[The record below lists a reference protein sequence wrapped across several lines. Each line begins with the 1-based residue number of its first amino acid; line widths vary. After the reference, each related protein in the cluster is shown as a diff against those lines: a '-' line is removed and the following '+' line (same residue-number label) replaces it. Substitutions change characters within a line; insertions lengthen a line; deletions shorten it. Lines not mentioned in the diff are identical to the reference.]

1 MVMQEDKNLMLFLSM
16 IHRQGLNDM
25 LKRCSEWQA
34 RARGPHHFDGISGDR
49 KEFLWRQHHIRYWQR
64 KVHFKNVFE
73 TYSDD
78 EHETVTEK
86 REKSISF
93 FSTPLS
99 DVSRFG
105 NITPTRETSQ
115 EKLLGFIRLT
125 DEGISL
131 EQELRHNKYRVSS
144 KT

>member
-1 MVMQEDKNLMLFLSM
+1 
-16 IHRQGLNDM
+16 
-25 LKRCSEWQA
+25 
-34 RARGPHHFDGISGDR
+34 
-49 KEFLWRQHHIRYWQR
+49 
-64 KVHFKNVFE
+64 VFE